1 MQSTACNGVERNQK
15 LSKWQSRLDNTEYD
29 RAYHMLVPKV
39 DSKKFLDL
47 PNRKSFCLILQ
58 IQTGYSKLKDYRY
71 KLGQCDSKKC
81 TCREPEHFLMDCP
94 NYQHYRETMQLK
106 LSSQLGLN
114 FLYAHTLLSCLLN
127 LCLDDRIGLSGMLV
141 YHLLYIFPWYSQVLH
156 VSS

>member
-1 MQSTACNGVERNQK
+1 
-15 LSKWQSRLDNTEYD
+15 
-29 RAYHMLVPKV
+29 MLVPKV

-71 KLGQCDSKKC
+71 KLGQCDSIKC

-94 NYQHYRETMQLK
+94 NYQHYREHMQLK

-114 FLYAHTLLSCLLN
+114 FLYAHTLLSCSLN
-127 LCLDDRIGLSGMLV
+127 LRSPYLPSRTDKSRQEPSRADKRHFYAFFRLKYYILDHI
-141 YHLLYIFPWYSQVLH
+141 YTLYIQISYMIAFAAPAKQ
-156 VSS
+156 